1 MGKRKGNRNATVT
14 AEATESTKIKT
25 GEVTS
30 LAFQRKVKELG
41 GDISSSTTPAK
52 FLEVMEEISGKDL
65 TNNCTSE
72 TVLEIVNSGEPTPVV
87 PKIELKGADN
97 IDPAG
102 ATPEDNPGIVANVDK
117 YSIIKGDNTITI
129 VDGGIEAYIGGNI
142 DEPRKWVGFL
152 VDLNVKAQGEGYNIE
167 DVDYS
172 DAARW
177 GAENDTTFLMWL
189 TVEGG
194 NREITFKNVE
204 DETDTVTIAINFTEE
219 D

>member
-1 MGKRKGNRNATVT
+1 MGKRKGNKNATVT
-14 AEATESTKIKT
+14 AEATESAKIKT
-25 GEVTS
+25 GVSTS
-30 LAFQRKVKELG
+30 LQFQRKIKELG
-41 GDISSSTTPAK
+41 GEISSSTTPGK
-52 FLEVMEEISGKDL
+52 FVEVLSTISGKEI
-65 TNNCTSE
+65 TNNCTNE

-102 ATPEDNPGIVANVDK
+102 AQPSDNPGIAANADK
-117 YSIIKGDNTITI
+117 YSVSYVGDTITI

-167 DVDYS
+167 DVDYT
-172 DAARW
+172 DAVRW

-204 DETDTVTIAINFTEE
+204 DETDTVVVKINFTEE